1 MRNPSLF
8 QLLKQLCDKV
18 LNSFIEGQIDLED
31 GEILLSDTFDSM
43 LKMIK
48 LLSKEE
54 FFSILHDQLTL
65 NQIHRF
71 LRDNKS
77 PLQLDL

>member
-1 MRNPSLF
+1 MQWN
-8 QLLKQLCDKV
+8 LLMLIKIC
-18 LNSFIEGQIDLED
+18 LNS
-31 GEILLSDTFDSM
+31 
-43 LKMIK
+43 KMIK